1 MNIHQAWN
9 IHITKT
15 GESQETNVF
24 IFFQKTKETNVMY
37 GRKQDIKEGK
47 VEM

>member
-1 MNIHQAWN
+1 MNIYQTCY

-15 GESQETNVF
+15 GKSQETNVF

-37 GRKQDIKEGK
+37 RRKQDIIEGK